1 MTSIQPTGGCGDVQP
16 ISGDVPPMGVE
27 GDVPPISIVDTSLR
41 ESLILFGLF
50 KLTHRQKAVLSLTL
64 RFDGKIS
71 ASSMAKIAK
80 EEFNIPLSSFWFAL
94 RDLRRLKLVEFGDG
108 NPIRLTLAG
117 RTVAEALEGVAW
129 WERG

>member
-1 MTSIQPTGGCGDVQP
+1 
-16 ISGDVPPMGVE
+16 MGVE
-27 GDVPPISIVDTSLR
+27 GDATPISMINTSLR
-41 ESLILFGLF
+41 ESLVLFGLF
-50 KLTHRQKAVLSLTL
+50 KLTHRQKAVLSLAL

-80 EEFNIPLSSFWFAL
+80 EEFSIPLSSFWFAL

-117 RTVAEALEGVAW
+117 KAIAEALEGVAW
-129 WERG
+129 WERE